1 MTEEGEKDMVIDI
14 ISYTRE
20 QFALLT
26 AEQLLEIQEAQ
37 MKKNALDRKLEADML
52 EEKHRL
58 INRGMFLSG
67 IWEKYCEKLRAV
79 HAQEI
84 ELLREALLFYLQFA
98 AKPDEGDVET
108 APYTVD
114 YSLEMADRYFIV
126 RDYYLSAYTEA
137 SARMEAFKK
146 DQVAR
151 QYLGELYAT
160 LYDYLL
166 EEE

>member
-1 MTEEGEKDMVIDI
+1 MMIDI

-26 AEQLLEIQEAQ
+26 DEQIMQIKEAQ
-37 MKKNALDRKLEADML
+37 MKKNALDRKLEEDML
-52 EEKHRL
+52 KEKYRL
-58 INRGMFLSG
+58 IERGIYLSG
-67 IWEKYCEKLRAV
+67 IWENYCEKLRAV
-79 HAQEI
+79 HAQEV
-84 ELLREALLFYLQFA
+84 ELLRDALLFYLQFSV
-98 AKPDEGDVET
+98 KPEAGDVET

-137 SARMEAFKK
+137 SARMEAFKQ